1 MEQSCVGND
10 SFTEFPGSFDL
21 LWIYNNRLGKR
32 HNNLHVAMPGQ
43 LPTLPG
49 GRPVPSRCAIRLQPW
64 GQQQSRRLAAGTADV
79 FGLPWRQFGQ
89 AFSSEILQFSTVDNN
104 RKVAARLTSSWCKKN
119 ALRLNPN
126 RGR

>member
-21 LWIYNNRLGKR
+21 LWIY
-32 HNNLHVAMPGQ
+32 NNLHVAMPGQ

-79 FGLPWRQFGQ
+79 FGLPWHQFGQ

-104 RKVAARLTSSWCKKN
+104 RKVAGSLDLKLVQKKM
-119 ALRLNPN
+119 L
-126 RGR
+126 